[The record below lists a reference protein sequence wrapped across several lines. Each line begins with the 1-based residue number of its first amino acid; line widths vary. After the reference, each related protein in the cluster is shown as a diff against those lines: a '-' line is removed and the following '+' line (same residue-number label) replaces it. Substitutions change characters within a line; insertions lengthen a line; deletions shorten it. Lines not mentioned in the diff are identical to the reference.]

1 MFFLMR
7 ENLLYQVR
15 KTAQENNPNF
25 VLFDIQYDQANE
37 LKETLKNKNIPILQQ
52 VPIIDLRLRKLN
64 GKTIDVIL
72 NENRS
77 ALPENKI
84 PLWTLMRTYRCTY
97 QNKILESEK
106 LLNGS
111 FTSKYDEST
120 DSGPIPVSIEQRIM
134 KRLKLKLG
142 DTVEFELSGIEIP
155 CIITSVREV
164 EWMQM
169 RPNFFFVFPDG
180 PLNEA
185 PQMQVIVSRAE
196 TDQDSIDL
204 QKTLNKKFPNV
215 SVIDLTLVIKTV
227 TDLLD
232 KLSLAVRFMAAFSI
246 FTGLIILLSTLQ
258 LSQKQRE
265 REAALLKTLGASKS
279 KIQTIMLSEFS
290 SLALLS
296 ANAGCCLAYI
306 CSYLVANKIF
316 DNTPSINLSMIL
328 YVNLGLLLLT
338 IFTGLYNSKRFFQTE
353 TLSQLR

>member
-1 MFFLMR
+1 MR

-25 VLFDIQYDQANE
+25 VLFDIQHDQADE
-37 LKETLKNKNIPILQQ
+37 LKKTLENKNIPILQQ

-64 GKTIDVIL
+64 GKKIDEIL
-72 NENRS
+72 SENRK
-77 ALPENKI
+77 ALPEDKI

-97 QNKILESEK
+97 QDKILNSEK
-106 LLNGS
+106 LLDGK
-111 FTSKYDEST
+111 FTPSYDENNDT
-120 DSGPIPVSIEQRIM
+120 GPIPVSIEQRIM
-134 KRLKLKLG
+134 KRLKLKIG

-155 CIITSVREV
+155 CVITSVREV

-185 PQMQVIVSRAE
+185 PQMQVIVSRAATE
-196 TDQDSIDL
+196 QDSVAL
-204 QKTLNKKFPNV
+204 QKTLNEKFPNV
-215 SVIDLTLVIKTV
+215 SFIDLTLVIKTV

-232 KLSLAVRFMAAFSI
+232 KLSLAIRFMAGFSI

-258 LSQKQRE
+258 LSQKQRQ
-265 REAALLKTLGASKS
+265 RESALLKTLGASKR
-279 KIQTIMLSEFS
+279 QLQNIMLSEFT

-296 ANAGCCLAYI
+296 ANAGCILAYVG
-306 CSYLVANKIF
+306 SYLLANRIF
-316 DNTPSINLSMIL
+316 ENTPPLNFSVIL
-328 YVNLGLLLLT
+328 YANIGLLALT
-338 IFTGLYNSKRFFQTE
+338 ITTGLLNSKKFFQGE